1 MSKIATSSIFY
12 RRGVPNNSPQ
22 FGLLVQ
28 ANYSIVQPQSV
39 LLNFINFNGRRYRK
53 LY

>member
-12 RRGVPNNSPQ
+12 RRGVPNNNPQ
-22 FGLLVQ
+22 FGILVQ
-28 ANYSIVQPQSV
+28 ANYPIIKPQSV
-39 LLNFINFNGRRYRK
+39 LLNFINFNNRKYTK